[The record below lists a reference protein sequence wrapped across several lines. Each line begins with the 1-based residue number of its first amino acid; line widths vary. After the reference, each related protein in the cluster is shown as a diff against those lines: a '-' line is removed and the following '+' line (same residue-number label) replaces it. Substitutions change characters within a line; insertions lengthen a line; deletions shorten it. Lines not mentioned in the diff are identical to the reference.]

1 MIDHFL
7 SNGRNVFGCAMDLS
21 KAFDMVEWT
30 ELFNTMMKRGVHP
43 IFLRVLLYV
52 YRSQQ
57 CDVKWAGKY
66 SHRFSVS
73 NGVQQGA
80 VSSPILFSIYID
92 DLLKILR
99 QSGLGCHITNVFF
112 SCFGYADDLLLLSGS
127 RSGLQQLIKIC
138 ETFAKKK
145 SLKFSTNPDPVK
157 SKTKGIIFSRKKVFS
172 STGQWGSSSMG
183 VRSQALGEHSP
194 VR

>member
-1 MIDHFL
+1 
-7 SNGRNVFGCAMDLS
+7 MDLS
-21 KAFDMVEWT
+21 KAFNMLEWT
-30 ELFNTMMKRGVHP
+30 ELFNTMMKREVHP

-73 NGVQQGA
+73 NGVRQGA

-99 QSGLGCHITNVFF
+99 ESGLGCHITSLFI
-112 SCFGYADDLLLLSGS
+112 LLLW
-127 RSGLQQLIKIC
+127 IC
-138 ETFAKKK
+138 
-145 SLKFSTNPDPVK
+145 
-157 SKTKGIIFSRKKVFS
+157 
-172 STGQWGSSSMG
+172 
-183 VRSQALGEHSP
+183 
-194 VR
+194 